1 MSTTTASGPI
11 NTATPS
17 TFRYLTARGRGVHKL
32 LKEVRS
38 IYRAQ
43 HRRPQLEPVYVD
55 WIERFLRFFPTEP
68 VGSLSRVHVRT
79 FLAHL
84 SSQPDG
90 TPEKREQAR
99 TALRFLRVE
108 VLQQA

>member
-38 IYRAQ
+38 VYRAQ
-43 HRRPQLEPVYVD
+43 HRKPQLEPVYVD